1 MSETHSTVK
10 LMSKKESFELYAPN
24 KINCANLL
32 GVFEDGTSEWHEARA
47 DGIGGSEVSAIL
59 GLNEYESPY
68 SLWAKKVGEVPI
80 LPVENWSVRF
90 GKAFEEPILR
100 LWAEDNPDYTVYRTG
115 TYADGDLPFMRANP
129 DALAQHKDGH
139 WIVIEI
145 KTSRNSWVE
154 TPSGYEAQV
163 MHYMDILGIEKAVIV
178 AVAGWNYYEDWI
190 DYDDFVAR
198 AQREAIEKFWKYVV
212 DNERPS
218 FDGSDATYETVRR
231 RHPEI
236 DEDLSIEIDGIHHL
250 AHIAEKFDQ
259 AKADLNQAKSEVLDV
274 MGKAKYAYFEHD
286 GEKHIV
292 ATRQARGEGL
302 PYLVIKKGKR

>member
-1 MSETHSTVK
+1 
-10 LMSKKESFELYAPN
+10 MSKRDDFGIHAPK

-100 LWAEDNPDYTVYRTG
+100 LWAEDNPEYTVYRTG
-115 TYADGDLPFMRANP
+115 TYADGDDPFMRANP
-129 DALAQHKDGH
+129 DALALHEDGH

-145 KTSRNSWVE
+145 KTSRNSWIE
-154 TPSGYEAQV
+154 TPAGYEAQV
-163 MHYMDILGIEKAVIV
+163 THYMDILGIEKAVIV

-190 DYDDFVAR
+190 DYDEFLAR
-198 AQREAIEKFWKYVV
+198 AQRQAIGEFWQYVV
-212 DNERPS
+212 NNERPR
-218 FDGSDATYETVRR
+218 FDGSDVTYETVRR
-231 RHPEI
+231 RHPKI
-236 DEDLSIEIDGIHHL
+236 DDDLSVEIEGVHTL
-250 AHIAEKFDQ
+250 ALLAERFEY
-259 AKADLNQAKSEVLDV
+259 AKSELNKAKSEVLEV
-274 MGKAKYAYFEHD
+274 MGNAKYAYFEHE

-292 ATRQARGEGL
+292 ATRQARGEGV
-302 PYLVIKKGKR
+302 PFLVIKKGRK

>member
-1 MSETHSTVK
+1 MK
-10 LMSKKESFELYAPN
+10 QKEEFELYAPK

-68 SLWAKKVGEVPI
+68 SLWAKKTGEVPI

-90 GKAFEEPILR
+90 GKAFEDPILR

-115 TYADGDLPFMRANP
+115 TYADGEDPFMRANP
-129 DALAQHKDGH
+129 DALAQHEDGS

-145 KTSRNSWVE
+145 KTSRNSWTE
-154 TPSGYEAQV
+154 TPPGYEAQV
-163 MHYMDILGIEKAVIV
+163 MHYMDILGIDKAVIV

-190 DYDDFVAR
+190 EYDDFVAR
-198 AQREAIEKFWKYVV
+198 AQRQAIKDFWKYVV
-212 DNERPS
+212 ESERPN

-231 RHPEI
+231 QHPEI
-236 DEDLSIEIDGIHHL
+236 DSDLWIEIDGIHTLSLL
-250 AHIAEKFDQ
+250 ADRFDH
-259 AKADLNQAKSEVLDV
+259 AKKEFNKAKSEVLSV
-274 MGKAKYAYFEHD
+274 MGKAKYAYFEEG
-286 GEKHIV
+286 GERHLV
-292 ATRQARGEGL
+292 ATRQARGDGL
-302 PYLVIKKGKR
+302 PYLVLKKGRK